1 MNGFNGEAVW
11 KNDLEIDIFGKC
23 GSLELT
29 KEPSIEESF
38 RINIAKMY
46 KFYLAFEN
54 SNCQDYAT
62 EKFYFALKHGIIPV
76 VMGGMTSEDYE
87 LMGKFFCD
95 PNIVLLNINHF
106 SSSTFVHP
114 C

>member
-38 RINIAKMY
+38 RTNIAKIY

-87 LMGKFFCD
+87 LMGKYFFCD
-95 PNIVLLNINHF
+95 PNIVLLNI
-106 SSSTFVHP
+106 
-114 C
+114 